1 MESKMCINTQYD
13 FDVIILGGGL
23 VGATLAL
30 ALHRQGKKIL
40 IIEKKPPQTDL
51 ISLSQSWDARI
62 YAISPTNQQFLN
74 SLSVWPEERVQK
86 VRHMEVY
93 GDSNGCISF
102 DASSVNVPCLNS
114 MVENRYLLAKLWLA
128 LQEEG
133 VAIVSSCTQSVIT
146 DVWSAKIT
154 LENGQTY
161 CSQLVVGA
169 DGANSWLREQVGIE
183 VTASPYQQQGIVANF
198 NTEKP
203 HNGCAYQWF
212 RGSDILAYL
221 PLPQQQISIVWSTS
235 DLESLTKLDKESF
248 AREVALAGNQ
258 KLGELTLT
266 TPVFNF
272 ELIMRQPKKIISQRI
287 ALIGDAAHTIHP
299 LAGQG
304 VNLGFADVQCL
315 SNLLTNASDSGTWSI
330 LKQYQRSRLLA
341 VRLMQYSCDGLFK
354 LFANDYFPAIGW
366 VRNQGLNLV
375 NYSGLIKKR
384 MIWEAMGL

>member
-1 MESKMCINTQYD
+1 MCINTQYD

-51 ISLSQSWDARI
+51 LSLSQSWDARI

-128 LQEEG
+128 LEEEG
-133 VAIVSSCTQSVIT
+133 VAIVSSCPQSVIT

-154 LENGQTY
+154 LENDQTY

-272 ELIMRQPKKIISQRI
+272 DLIMRQPKKIISQRI

>member
-1 MESKMCINTQYD
+1 MCINTQYD

-51 ISLSQSWDARI
+51 LSLSQSWDARI

-128 LQEEG
+128 LEEEG

-183 VTASPYQQQGIVANF
+183 VTTSPYQQQGIVANF
-198 NTEKP
+198 NMEKP

-248 AREVALAGNQ
+248 ALEVALAGNQ

-272 ELIMRQPKKIISQRI
+272 DLIMRQPKKIISQRI

-341 VRLMQYSCDGLFK
+341 VKLMQYSCDGLFK

-384 MIWEAMGL
+384 MIREAMGL

>member
-1 MESKMCINTQYD
+1 MCINTQYD

-51 ISLSQSWDARI
+51 LSLSQSWDARI

-128 LQEEG
+128 LEEEG

-161 CSQLVVGA
+161 CSQLIVGA

-198 NTEKP
+198 KTEKP

-272 ELIMRQPKKIISQRI
+272 DLIMRQPKKIISQRI

>member
-1 MESKMCINTQYD
+1 MCINTQYD

-51 ISLSQSWDARI
+51 LSLSQSWDARI

-128 LQEEG
+128 LEEEG

-272 ELIMRQPKKIISQRI
+272 DLIMRQPKKIISQRI

>member
-1 MESKMCINTQYD
+1 MCINTQYD

-51 ISLSQSWDARI
+51 LSLSQSWDARI

-102 DASSVNVPCLNS
+102 DASSVNDVPCLNS
-114 MVENRYLLAKLWLA
+114 MVENRYLLAKLWIA
-128 LQEEG
+128 LEEEG
-133 VAIVSSCTQSVIT
+133 VAIITSCPQSVIT

-161 CSQLVVGA
+161 CCQLVVGA

-272 ELIMRQPKKIISQRI
+272 DLIMRQPKKIVSQRI

-330 LKQYQRSRLLA
+330 LRQYQRSRLLA

-375 NYSGLIKKR
+375 NYSGLIKNR
-384 MIWEAMGL
+384 MIREAMGL

>member
-1 MESKMCINTQYD
+1 
-13 FDVIILGGGL
+13 
-23 VGATLAL
+23 
-30 ALHRQGKKIL
+30 
-40 IIEKKPPQTDL
+40 
-51 ISLSQSWDARI
+51 
-62 YAISPTNQQFLN
+62 
-74 SLSVWPEERVQK
+74 
-86 VRHMEVY
+86 
-93 GDSNGCISF
+93 
-102 DASSVNVPCLNS
+102 PCLNS

-128 LQEEG
+128 LEKEG

-183 VTASPYQQQGIVANF
+183 VTTSPYQQQGIVANF

-235 DLESLTKLDKESF
+235 DPESLTKLDKESF
-248 AREVALAGNQ
+248 AREVALVGNQ

-272 ELIMRQPKKIISQRI
+272 DLIMRQPKKIVSQRI

-315 SNLLTNASDSGTWSI
+315 SNLLKNASDFGTWSI
-330 LKQYQRSRLLA
+330 LRQYQRSRLLA

-384 MIWEAMGL
+384 MIQEAMGL

>member
-1 MESKMCINTQYD
+1 MCINTQYD

-51 ISLSQSWDARI
+51 LSLSQSWDARI

-128 LQEEG
+128 LEEEG

-272 ELIMRQPKKIISQRI
+272 DLIMRQPKKIISQRI

-299 LAGQG
+299 LAGKG

>member
-1 MESKMCINTQYD
+1 MSMNTQYD

-40 IIEKKPPQTDL
+40 IIEKKTPQTDL
-51 ISLSQSWDARI
+51 LTLSQSWDARI

-128 LQEEG
+128 LEEEG

-183 VTASPYQQQGIVANF
+183 VNASTYQQQGIVANF

-272 ELIMRQPKKIISQRI
+272 DLIMRQPKKIISQRI

-330 LKQYQRSRLLA
+330 LRQYQRSRLLA

-384 MIWEAMGL
+384 MIREAIGL

>member
-1 MESKMCINTQYD
+1 MCINTQYD

-51 ISLSQSWDARI
+51 LSLSQSWDARI

-93 GDSNGCISF
+93 GDSNGCVSF

-128 LQEEG
+128 LEEEG
-133 VAIVSSCTQSVIT
+133 VAIITSCPQSVIT

-161 CSQLVVGA
+161 CCQLVVGA

-203 HNGCAYQWF
+203 HNECAYQWF

-272 ELIMRQPKKIISQRI
+272 DLIMRQPKKIVSQRI

-315 SNLLTNASDSGTWSI
+315 SNLLTNASDSGTWS
-330 LKQYQRSRLLA
+330 LLRQYQRSRLLA

-366 VRNQGLNLV
+366 VRNQGLNLM
-375 NYSGLIKKR
+375 NYSGSIKKR
-384 MIWEAMGL
+384 MIREAMGL

>member
-1 MESKMCINTQYD
+1 MCINTQYD

-51 ISLSQSWDARI
+51 LSLSQSWDARI

-102 DASSVNVPCLNS
+102 DASSVNVLCLNS

-128 LQEEG
+128 LEEEG

-235 DLESLTKLDKESF
+235 NPESLTKLDKESF

-272 ELIMRQPKKIISQRI
+272 DLIMRQPKKIISQRI

-315 SNLLTNASDSGTWSI
+315 SNLLTNSNDSGTWSI

>member
-1 MESKMCINTQYD
+1 MCINTQYD

-51 ISLSQSWDARI
+51 LSLSQSWDARI

-128 LQEEG
+128 LEEEG

-258 KLGELTLT
+258 KLSELTLT

-272 ELIMRQPKKIISQRI
+272 DLIMRQPKKIISQRI

>member
-1 MESKMCINTQYD
+1 MCINTQYD

>member
-1 MESKMCINTQYD
+1 MCINTQYD

-51 ISLSQSWDARI
+51 LSLSQSWDARI

-102 DASSVNVPCLNS
+102 DASSVNVLCLNS

-128 LQEEG
+128 LEEEG

-235 DLESLTKLDKESF
+235 NPESLTKLDKESF

-272 ELIMRQPKKIISQRI
+272 DLIMRQPKKIISQRI

-315 SNLLTNASDSGTWSI
+315 SNLLTNSNDSGTWSI

-384 MIWEAMGL
+384 MIREAMGL

>member
-1 MESKMCINTQYD
+1 MCINTQYD

-51 ISLSQSWDARI
+51 LSLSQSWDARI

-128 LQEEG
+128 LEEEG

-183 VTASPYQQQGIVANF
+183 VNASPYRQQGIVANF

-235 DLESLTKLDKESF
+235 DPESLTKLDKESF

-272 ELIMRQPKKIISQRI
+272 DLIMRQPKKIVSQRI

-315 SNLLTNASDSGTWSI
+315 SNLLTNASDSGIWSI
-330 LKQYQRSRLLA
+330 LRQYQRSRLLA

-366 VRNQGLNLV
+366 VRNKGLNLV

-384 MIWEAMGL
+384 MIREAMGL

>member
-1 MESKMCINTQYD
+1 MCINTQYD

-51 ISLSQSWDARI
+51 LSLSQSWDARI

-102 DASSVNVPCLNS
+102 DASSVNDVPCLNS
-114 MVENRYLLAKLWLA
+114 MVENRYLLAKLWIA
-128 LQEEG
+128 LEEEG
-133 VAIVSSCTQSVIT
+133 VAIITSCPQSVIT

-161 CSQLVVGA
+161 CCQLVVGA

-272 ELIMRQPKKIISQRI
+272 DLIMRQPKKIVSQRI

-330 LKQYQRSRLLA
+330 LRQYQRSRLLA

-375 NYSGLIKKR
+375 NYSSLIKKR
-384 MIWEAMGL
+384 MIREAMGL

>member
-1 MESKMCINTQYD
+1 MCINTQYD

-51 ISLSQSWDARI
+51 LSLSQSWDARI
-62 YAISPTNQQFLN
+62 YAISPTNQQLLN

-93 GDSNGCISF
+93 GDSNGCVSF

-128 LQEEG
+128 LEEEG
-133 VAIVSSCTQSVIT
+133 VAIITSCPQSVIT

-161 CSQLVVGA
+161 CCQLVVGA

-203 HNGCAYQWF
+203 HNECAYQWF

-272 ELIMRQPKKIISQRI
+272 DLIMRQPKKIVSQRI

-315 SNLLTNASDSGTWSI
+315 SNLLTNASDSGTWS
-330 LKQYQRSRLLA
+330 LLRQYQRSRLLA

-354 LFANDYFPAIGW
+354 LFANDYFPAIDW

-384 MIWEAMGL
+384 MIREAMGL

>member
-1 MESKMCINTQYD
+1 MCINTQYD

-51 ISLSQSWDARI
+51 LSLSQSWDARI

-128 LQEEG
+128 LEEEG

-235 DLESLTKLDKESF
+235 DPESLTKLDKESF

-272 ELIMRQPKKIISQRI
+272 DLIMRQPKKIISQRI

>member
-1 MESKMCINTQYD
+1 MCINTQYD

-30 ALHRQGKKIL
+30 ALALHRQGKKIL

-51 ISLSQSWDARI
+51 LSLSQSWDARI

-128 LQEEG
+128 LEEEG
-133 VAIVSSCTQSVIT
+133 VAIITSCPQSVIT

-183 VTASPYQQQGIVANF
+183 VTTSPYQQQGIVANF

-272 ELIMRQPKKIISQRI
+272 DLIMRQPKKIVSQRI

-315 SNLLTNASDSGTWSI
+315 SNLLTNASDSGTWS
-330 LKQYQRSRLLA
+330 LLRQYQRSRLLA

-375 NYSGLIKKR
+375 NYSGLIKNR
-384 MIWEAMGL
+384 MIREAMGL

>member
-1 MESKMCINTQYD
+1 MCINTQYD

-51 ISLSQSWDARI
+51 LSLSQSWDARI

-128 LQEEG
+128 LEEEG

-235 DLESLTKLDKESF
+235 DPESLTKLDKESF

-266 TPVFNF
+266 IPVFNF
-272 ELIMRQPKKIISQRI
+272 DLIMRQPKKIISQRI

>member
-1 MESKMCINTQYD
+1 MCINTQYD

-51 ISLSQSWDARI
+51 LSLSQSWDARI

-93 GDSNGCISF
+93 GDSNGCVSF

-128 LQEEG
+128 LEEEG
-133 VAIVSSCTQSVIT
+133 VAIITSCPQSVIT

-161 CSQLVVGA
+161 CCQLVVGA

-203 HNGCAYQWF
+203 HNECAYQWF

-272 ELIMRQPKKIISQRI
+272 DLIMRQPKKIVSQRI

-315 SNLLTNASDSGTWSI
+315 SNLLTNASDSGTWS
-330 LKQYQRSRLLA
+330 LLRQYQRSRLLA

-354 LFANDYFPAIGW
+354 LFANDYFPAIDW

-384 MIWEAMGL
+384 MIREAMGL

>member
-51 ISLSQSWDARI
+51 LSLSQSWDARI

-128 LQEEG
+128 LEEEG

-198 NTEKP
+198 KTEKP

-272 ELIMRQPKKIISQRI
+272 DLIMRQPKKIISQRI

>member
-1 MESKMCINTQYD
+1 MCINTQYD

-51 ISLSQSWDARI
+51 LSLSQSWDARI

-93 GDSNGCISF
+93 GDINGCISF

-128 LQEEG
+128 LEEEG

-235 DLESLTKLDKESF
+235 NPESLTKLDKESF

-272 ELIMRQPKKIISQRI
+272 DLIMRQPKKIISQRI

-315 SNLLTNASDSGTWSI
+315 SNLLTNSNDSGTWSI

>member
-1 MESKMCINTQYD
+1 MCINTQYD

-51 ISLSQSWDARI
+51 LSLSQSWDARI

-93 GDSNGCISF
+93 GDSNGCVSF

-128 LQEEG
+128 LEEEG
-133 VAIVSSCTQSVIT
+133 VAIITSCPQSVIT

-161 CSQLVVGA
+161 CCQLVVGA

-272 ELIMRQPKKIISQRI
+272 DLIMRQPKKIVSQRI

-315 SNLLTNASDSGTWSI
+315 SNLLTNASDSGTWS
-330 LKQYQRSRLLA
+330 LLRQYQRSRLLA

-384 MIWEAMGL
+384 MIREAMGL

>member
-1 MESKMCINTQYD
+1 MSINTQYD

-30 ALHRQGKKIL
+30 ALQQQGKKIL

-51 ISLSQSWDARI
+51 LSLSQSWDARI

-74 SLSVWPEERVQK
+74 SLGVWPEERVQK
-86 VRHMEVY
+86 VSHMEVY
-93 GDSNGCISF
+93 GDGNGCISF

-128 LQEEG
+128 LEEEG
-133 VAIVSSCTQSVIT
+133 VAIVSNCPQSVIT

-272 ELIMRQPKKIISQRI
+272 DLIMRQPKKIVSQRI

-315 SNLLTNASDSGTWSI
+315 SNLLKNASDSGTWSI
-330 LKQYQRSRLLA
+330 LRQYQRSRLLA

-384 MIWEAMGL
+384 MIQEAMGL

>member
-1 MESKMCINTQYD
+1 MCINTQYD

-51 ISLSQSWDARI
+51 LSLSQSWDARI

-128 LQEEG
+128 LEEEG

-154 LENGQTY
+154 LENDQTY

-272 ELIMRQPKKIISQRI
+272 DLIMRQPKKIISQRI

>member
-1 MESKMCINTQYD
+1 MCINTQYD

-51 ISLSQSWDARI
+51 LSLSQSWDARI

-74 SLSVWPEERVQK
+74 SLSVWPEEKVQK

-128 LQEEG
+128 LEEEG

-235 DLESLTKLDKESF
+235 DPESLTKLDKESF
-248 AREVALAGNQ
+248 VREVALAGNQ

-272 ELIMRQPKKIISQRI
+272 DLIMRQPKKIISQRI

-330 LKQYQRSRLLA
+330 LRQYQRSRLLA

-375 NYSGLIKKR
+375 NYSSLIKKR
-384 MIWEAMGL
+384 MIREAMGL

>member
-1 MESKMCINTQYD
+1 MCINTQYD

-40 IIEKKPPQTDL
+40 IIEKKTPQTDL
-51 ISLSQSWDARI
+51 LTLSQSWDARI

-128 LQEEG
+128 LEEEG

-183 VTASPYQQQGIVANF
+183 VNASTYQQQGIVANF

-272 ELIMRQPKKIISQRI
+272 DLIMRQPKKIISQRI

-330 LKQYQRSRLLA
+330 LRQYQRSRLLA

-384 MIWEAMGL
+384 MIREAIGL

>member
-1 MESKMCINTQYD
+1 MCINTQYD

-51 ISLSQSWDARI
+51 LSLSQSWDARI

-128 LQEEG
+128 LEEEG

-154 LENGQTY
+154 LENDQTY

-248 AREVALAGNQ
+248 AREVDLAGNQ

-272 ELIMRQPKKIISQRI
+272 DLIMRQPKKIISQRI

>member
-1 MESKMCINTQYD
+1 MSINTQYD

-30 ALHRQGKKIL
+30 ALHQQGKKIL

-51 ISLSQSWDARI
+51 LSLSQSWDARI

-74 SLSVWPEERVQK
+74 SLGVWPEERVQK

-128 LQEEG
+128 LEKEG
-133 VAIVSSCTQSVIT
+133 VAIVSSCPQSVIT

-235 DLESLTKLDKESF
+235 DPESLTKLDKESF

-272 ELIMRQPKKIISQRI
+272 DLIMRQPKKIVSQRI

-330 LKQYQRSRLLA
+330 LRQYQRSRLLA

-384 MIWEAMGL
+384 MIREAMGL

>member
-1 MESKMCINTQYD
+1 MCINTQYD

-23 VGATLAL
+23 VGTTLAL

-51 ISLSQSWDARI
+51 LSLSQSWDARI

-74 SLSVWPEERVQK
+74 SLSVWPEEKVQK

-128 LQEEG
+128 LEEEG

-198 NTEKP
+198 KTEKP

-272 ELIMRQPKKIISQRI
+272 DLIMRQPKKIISQRI